1 MLCNTIFSFIVV
13 EVPDKQT
20 YKGQP
25 CIWWFIYFI
34 KESEKNERTTPGIAG
49 IHMHCR
55 NIQFIKICL
64 HPIYRLRMYTK
75 ALGFLKF
82 FFKFW
87 KTKCLCQLLKLTII
101 RDIKYW
107 NQQYIWLF
115 VYMMFSATCIPSIP
129 SNLNTRAHC
138 YDVNILN
145 ESTRVMMVWVYM
157 IENYTGKS

>member
-1 MLCNTIFSFIVV
+1 MLCNTIFSFIV

-25 CIWWFIYFI
+25 CIWWCIYFI
-34 KESEKNERTTPGIAG
+34 KEVEKNERTTPGIAG

-75 ALGFLKF
+75 SLGFFYSEK
-82 FFKFW
+82 K
-87 KTKCLCQLLKLTII
+87 KCLCQLLKLTII
-101 RDIKYW
+101 RNNIENNNIFDYS
-107 NQQYIWLF
+107 L
-115 VYMMFSATCIPSIP
+115 MFSATCIPSIP

-138 YDVNILN
+138 YNVYVLN
-145 ESTRVMMVWVYM
+145 KSTRVMMVWVYM
-157 IENYTGKS
+157 GNYKS

>member
-13 EVPDKQT
+13 EVSDKQT

-34 KESEKNERTTPGIAG
+34 KEGEKNERTTPGIAG

-75 ALGFLKF
+75 SLGFFLILK
-82 FFKFW
+82 K
-87 KTKCLCQLLKLTII
+87 KCLCQLLKLTII
-101 RDIKYW
+101 RNNIENNNIFDYS
-107 NQQYIWLF
+107 L
-115 VYMMFSATCIPSIP
+115 MFSATCIPSIP

-138 YDVNILN
+138 YNVYVLN
-145 ESTRVMMVWVYM
+145 KSTRVMMVWVYM
-157 IENYTGKS
+157 ENYKS